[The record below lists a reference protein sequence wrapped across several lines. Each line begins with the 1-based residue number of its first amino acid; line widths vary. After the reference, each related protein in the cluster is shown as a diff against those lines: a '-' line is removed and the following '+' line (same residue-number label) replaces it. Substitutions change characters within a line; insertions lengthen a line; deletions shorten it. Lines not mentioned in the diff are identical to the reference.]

1 MKGKGSSFG
10 IRFPYK
16 KRVRPEFGYLSR
28 RDLENG
34 ALSMLLM
41 AVCRSCRLQQAAGA
55 LATLFDDMSRFD
67 DDTTW
72 IEG

>member
-1 MKGKGSSFG
+1 MTRSAFD
-10 IRFPYK
+10 
-16 KRVRPEFGYLSR
+16 PEFGCLSR
-28 RDLENG
+28 RDFERR
-34 ALSMLLM
+34 LSMLLM
-41 AVCRSCRLQQAAGA
+41 AAALIAGCRSFRLQQAAAA